1 MKKIILFLIIFLSF
15 NLYANNDKVKFQE
28 VLTGDQV
35 FKMLEAAYKS
45 SKENNFNVTITI
57 VDKSGKILGTIR
69 NEDAGVHTL
78 SASFKKAY
86 TAASQKRTTLEIMEG
101 IKKGVIPDDIKFL
114 DDNFTV
120 MEGGLPIFI
129 NGKVVGGIGVG
140 GAHSSQDTKIA
151 KVALDVL
158 EKIIK

>member
-1 MKKIILFLIIFLSF
+1 
-15 NLYANNDKVKFQE
+15 
-28 VLTGDQV
+28 
-35 FKMLEAAYKS
+35 
-45 SKENNFNVTITI
+45 
-57 VDKSGKILGTIR
+57 
-69 NEDAGVHTL
+69 
-78 SASFKKAY
+78 
-86 TAASQKRTTLEIMEG
+86 MEG

>member
-1 MKKIILFLIIFLSF
+1 MKKIIIFLIIFLSF

-69 NEDAGVHTL
+69 NEDAGVYTL